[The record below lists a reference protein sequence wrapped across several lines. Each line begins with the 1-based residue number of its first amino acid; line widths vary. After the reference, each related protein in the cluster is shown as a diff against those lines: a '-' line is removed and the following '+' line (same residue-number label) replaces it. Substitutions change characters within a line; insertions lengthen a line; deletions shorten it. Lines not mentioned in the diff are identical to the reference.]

1 MTTTG
6 KTPAANQKLREL
18 ILYLSSKSEKDPR
31 FSATKL
37 NKLLFYCD
45 FAAYRQLGSSITG
58 HSYQKL
64 NFGPAPKAMM
74 PVLEKMKR
82 AGDCIE
88 VERDHFGYRQKRVIA
103 LRPPD
108 VSQLSSQELYLADQV
123 VTDLWESSA
132 TQVSDLS
139 LDFIGWKVASLG
151 EVIPYETAFVS
162 DPAMPLSEDE
172 IAFCGQLQLEE

>member
-1 MTTTG
+1 MTTAR
-6 KTPAANQKLREL
+6 TPADDQKLREL

-74 PVLEKMKR
+74 PVLEKMKH

-108 VSQLSSQELYLADQV
+108 VSQLSSRELYLADQV

-139 LDFIGWKVASLG
+139 QDFIGWKVAALG
-151 EVIPYETAFVS
+151 EVIPYETAFVG

-172 IAFCGQLQLEE
+172 IAFCRQLQLED